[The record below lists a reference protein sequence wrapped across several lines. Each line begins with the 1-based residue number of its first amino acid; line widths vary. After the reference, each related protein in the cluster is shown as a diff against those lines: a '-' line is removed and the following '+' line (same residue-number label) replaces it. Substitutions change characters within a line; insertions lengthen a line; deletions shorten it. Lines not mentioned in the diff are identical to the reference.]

1 MMIQELEELRDDS
14 EYPGGFHVEISIP
27 EGVALA
33 AKTFNPRLGIVGGIS
48 VLGTSGIVEPMS
60 DQALLASIRVELNM
74 LAAFDVRYV
83 SLPLET
89 WGNLCEAAFALRF
102 ETSGKMQQFY
112 W

>member
-1 MMIQELEELRDDS
+1 MIIQELEELRDDS

-74 LAAFDVRYV
+74 LAASGVEYV
-83 SLPLET
+83 LLTPGNYGKPLRGSICT
-89 WGNLCEAAFALRF
+89 
-102 ETSGKMQQFY
+102 
-112 W
+112 